1 MNKRPFFRVIILVLL
16 FLSACAAPGTSADG
30 FLKVSLKDLFA
41 NPLIYNGKELCTDGI
56 YLKAFEVSALA
67 DSYEIKDNYRSLVG
81 PNIWVEHPAMET
93 FECVEESDRF
103 GKFCMVVVCGKF
115 EYGGQYGHLGGYQ
128 YMLSEIKPFS
138 GRLMYFPETRQAVP
152 VVTTP

>member
-41 NPLIYNGKELCTDGI
+41 NPQIYNGKELCTDGI

-103 GKFCMVVVCGKF
+103 GKFCMVVVAVSLNMAGSTDIWVVINTCSVRSN
-115 EYGGQYGHLGGYQ
+115 
-128 YMLSEIKPFS
+128 LSADVS
-138 GRLMYFPETRQAVP
+138 CTSRRQGRQCRL
-152 VVTTP
+152 